1 MIRILAT
8 VATALA
14 SGAAM
19 AADMALPTSHTGVSL
34 PLLLWASAGSFAG
47 LAKSGPELWHS
58 IVPPHMAD
66 TWPSWAREAV
76 KVVCV
81 VVTLGVN
88 TVLGL
93 AATWLLN
100 RYFVHTEV
108 ADLWPFAV
116 LVCFAI
122 QRVAPPVLDALS
134 DGLPALIRRG
144 LGSKRQ

>member
-1 MIRILAT
+1 MIRVLAT
-8 VATALA
+8 AATAMA

-19 AADMALPTSHTGVSL
+19 AADMALPATHATVPL

-47 LAKSGPELWHS
+47 LAKSGPDLWKS
-58 IVPPHMAD
+58 IVPPHLVDA
-66 TWPSWAREAV
+66 WPLPAREAV
-76 KVVCV
+76 KVACV

-116 LVCFAI
+116 LVCFAM

-134 DGLPALIRRG
+134 EGLPALIRRW
-144 LGSKRQ
+144 LGSKAP